1 MIHLRVYGRS
11 YCHLCDD
18 MVAALRRM
26 QSELDFKFEVLD
38 VDAQPDLERR
48 FGERV
53 PVLVDPGNEEICHY
67 WLDEDAV
74 RRRLALE

>member
-1 MIHLRVYGRS
+1 VIHLRVYGRS

-38 VDAQPDLERR
+38 VDAHPDLERR

-53 PVLVDPGNEEICHY
+53 PVLVDPRDEEICHY

>member
-26 QSELDFKFEVLD
+26 QSELDFKLEVFD
-38 VDAQPDLERR
+38 VDTHPDLERR
-48 FGERV
+48 FGELV
-53 PVLVDPGNEEICHY
+53 PVLVDPQDEEICHY